1 MIHMDIQIEC
11 KHCGKVHLT
20 KLKEII
26 KVLIETCENDSI
38 YAGFLCNVCADELT
52 ED

>member
-1 MIHMDIQIEC
+1 MDIQIEC

-20 KLKEII
+20 KLYEIF
-26 KVLIETCENDSI
+26 KVLIETCENSSI
-38 YAGFLCNVCADELT
+38 YAGFLCYVCADELT